1 MREKSTNSEGIKE
14 ITKRYHEKF
23 FLPIYLQTLLKWKHS
38 EKVIKKKKTQENVT
52 ERFRDLNE
60 HLRN

>member
-38 EKVIKKKKTQENVT
+38 EKVIKKKNPGKCNREI
-52 ERFRDLNE
+52 
-60 HLRN
+60 